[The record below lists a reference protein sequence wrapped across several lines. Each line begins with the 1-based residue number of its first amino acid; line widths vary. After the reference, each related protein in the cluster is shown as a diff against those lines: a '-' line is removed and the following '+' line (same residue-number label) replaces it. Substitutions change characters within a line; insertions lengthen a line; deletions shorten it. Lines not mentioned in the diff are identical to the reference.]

1 MAGGQEL
8 LSALSGAVLLEV
20 QLQWKVW
27 GLALL
32 YQHCPATGTWGLL
45 LCLPVLRFGPHPP
58 GKAFAFSHLFPR
70 PVLSAAFFLLT
81 CRIGRTG
88 WQCGEGYS
96 SVCVI
101 EDGRKN

>member
-32 YQHCPATGTWGLL
+32 YQHCPAAGTWGLL

-81 CRIGRTG
+81 ILQDRK
-88 WQCGEGYS
+88 
-96 SVCVI
+96 
-101 EDGRKN
+101 DGMAMWGGVQFCMCH